1 MEATAKAIT
10 VDQWAAVTLA
20 VVAALAVAVVAE
32 GIKKVGMP
40 DNIVY
45 VFQLFVISRPNEHL
59 EENLC
64 TD

>member
-20 VVAALAVAVVAE
+20 VVVALAEAVVAE

-40 DNIVY
+40 DNF
-45 VFQLFVISRPNEHL
+45 VFQLFVMSSPNEHL